1 MLARYLY
8 HRTAQLATAVGLL
21 LLLAAFWW
29 LAVSDEQEI
38 QRDSSQRL
46 NDENLMVRRMEVGLG
61 KTQFVANRY
70 NQNLEEIGGFRKNFL
85 EQRAERLM
93 QISSFLET
101 RARERELNLQQVAY
115 TTQPSREEAL
125 ELQLISLPL
134 AGRYS
139 DIRAF
144 IDDVETSRLFLIVHE
159 LSLHD
164 EKSRAGQVEVQLTL
178 ATYFQG
184 GSP

>member
-1 MLARYLY
+1 MLINYLY
-8 HRTAQLATAVGLL
+8 HRTAQWVTAACLL
-21 LLLAAFWW
+21 VLLGAFWM
-29 LAVSDEQEI
+29 LAVSDEQDIE
-38 QRDSSQRL
+38 RDSSQRL
-46 NDENLMVRRMEVGLG
+46 DDEQLMVRRMELDLG

-85 EQRAERLM
+85 QQRAERLM

-125 ELQLISLPL
+125 ELQLIALPL
-134 AGRYS
+134 TGRYS

-144 IDDVETSRLFLIVHE
+144 IDDVETSQLFLIVHE
-159 LSLHD
+159 LSLRD
-164 EKSRAGQVEVQLTL
+164 EKTRAGQVEVQLTL